1 MTYYSLRMTL
11 PKIFQDLDYP
21 NPDSRLR
28 DISRVSPFIKKII
41 EKKCEKT
48 TSYSCGYECLNKFG
62 EPCDPHIH
70 FNFVSDCHKESLRRW
85 LTRTFRDMYDGNYS
99 LKGNSMYKLD
109 SYSEPE
115 DYNSWFGY
123 PLKECPVHRFTNI
136 KTVTQDGTVLTHFGL
151 SIKQR
156 HLVAKSL
163 MLVRHQKNREY
174 REKAMAKM
182 TFYDK
187 LKNYLDGKWLLPL
200 DASGAPADVDEVSA
214 PSAKTIWLWTLE
226 YYRVCH
232 KPLNMCTID
241 GYVRLYMWETDL
253 ITPESLWSLSSLA
266 N

>member
-21 NPDSRLR
+21 DPDSRLR
-28 DISRVSPFIKKII
+28 DISLLKKLL
-41 EKKCEKT
+41 KKKVEQNA
-48 TSYSCGYECLNKFG
+48 SYSCGYECLNKFG

-85 LTRTFRDMYDGNYS
+85 LTRTFRNMYDGNYS

-109 SYSEPE
+109 SYAEP
-115 DYNSWFGY
+115 DDFNSWFGY
-123 PLKECPVHRFTNI
+123 PLKECPVHRFTSFPEAFCFKDPTLKGGPI
-136 KTVTQDGTVLTHFGL
+136 IMSVKE
-151 SIKQR
+151 R
-156 HLVAKSL
+156 HSVAKAL

-174 REKAMAKM
+174 REKAMEKQ

-187 LKNYLDGKWLLPL
+187 LKKFLDGKWLCPL

-226 YYRVCH
+226 FYRVCH
-232 KPLNMCTID
+232 KPLNMCTVD

-253 ITPESLWSLSSLA
+253 ITPESLWALSSLA
-266 N
+266 K